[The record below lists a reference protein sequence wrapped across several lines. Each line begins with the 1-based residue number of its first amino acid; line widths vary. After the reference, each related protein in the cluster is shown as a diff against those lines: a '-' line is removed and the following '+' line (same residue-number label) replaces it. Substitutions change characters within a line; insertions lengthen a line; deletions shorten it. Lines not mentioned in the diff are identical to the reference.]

1 MKTDLHLA
9 ANRGHVKFDWLD
21 TYHYFS
27 FGQYNNPARVHF
39 GALRVINDDHID
51 AGMGF
56 GMHPH
61 DNMEIVTIPLEGDL
75 HHNDST
81 GRDEII
87 RANDVQIMSA
97 GSGIYHSEYNAN
109 NDKPVKLF
117 QIWVFPK
124 EKNIK
129 PRYEQQTYNALD
141 RVNKFQTV
149 VAPDDDNAV
158 WINQDAWFSLGD
170 FDANQTQSYN
180 LHKSDSGVYLIVVD
194 GKVKIGEQ
202 ELNIRDAIAI
212 TETTSFEF
220 TATAKTSLLVIEVPM
235 KW

>member
-9 ANRGHVKFDWLD
+9 ANRGHVQFDWLD

-180 LHKSDSGVYLIVVD
+180 LHKSDSGVYL
-194 GKVKIGEQ
+194 
-202 ELNIRDAIAI
+202 NC
-212 TETTSFEF
+212 S
-220 TATAKTSLLVIEVPM
+220 
-235 KW
+235 

>member
-1 MKTDLHLA
+1 
-9 ANRGHVKFDWLD
+9 
-21 TYHYFS
+21 
-27 FGQYNNPARVHF
+27 
-39 GALRVINDDHID
+39 
-51 AGMGF
+51 
-56 GMHPH
+56 
-61 DNMEIVTIPLEGDL
+61 
-75 HHNDST
+75 
-81 GRDEII
+81 
-87 RANDVQIMSA
+87 MSA

-194 GKVKIGEQ
+194 GQIKIGEQ
-202 ELNIRDAIAI
+202 GLNKRDAIAI
-212 TETTSFEF
+212 SETTSFEF
-220 TATAKTSLLVIEVPM
+220 TATSKTSLLVIEVPM
-235 KW
+235 QW

>member
-1 MKTDLHLA
+1 
-9 ANRGHVKFDWLD
+9 
-21 TYHYFS
+21 
-27 FGQYNNPARVHF
+27 
-39 GALRVINDDHID
+39 
-51 AGMGF
+51 MGF
-56 GMHPH
+56 GKHPH

-129 PRYEQQTYNALD
+129 PRYEQLTFSAAD
-141 RVNKFQTV
+141 RINKFQTV
-149 VAPDDDNAV
+149 VAPDNNNAV

-170 FDANQTQSYN
+170 FDANQTQAYN
-180 LHKSDSGVYLIVVD
+180 LHKSGSGVYVIVVN
-194 GKVKIGEQ
+194 GQVKIGEQ
-202 ELNIRDAIAI
+202 ELGARDAIAI
-212 TETTSFEF
+212 SETESFEF
-220 TATAKTSLLVIEVPM
+220 TATAKSSLLLIEVPM
-235 KW
+235 QW

>member
-1 MKTDLHLA
+1 
-9 ANRGHVKFDWLD
+9 
-21 TYHYFS
+21 
-27 FGQYNNPARVHF
+27 
-39 GALRVINDDHID
+39 
-51 AGMGF
+51 
-56 GMHPH
+56 
-61 DNMEIVTIPLEGDL
+61 
-75 HHNDST
+75 
-81 GRDEII
+81 
-87 RANDVQIMSA
+87 
-97 GSGIYHSEYNAN
+97 
-109 NDKPVKLF
+109 
-117 QIWVFPK
+117 VFPK

-194 GKVKIGEQ
+194 GQVKIGEQ
-202 ELNIRDAIAI
+202 ELNKRDAIAI

-235 KW
+235 QW

>member
-1 MKTDLHLA
+1 MKTELHTA
-9 ANRGHVKFDWLD
+9 ASRGHVKFDWLD

-27 FGQYNNPARVHF
+27 FGQYHNPARVHF

-56 GMHPH
+56 GKHPH

-81 GRDEII
+81 GRDEI
-87 RANDVQIMSA
+87 
-97 GSGIYHSEYNAN
+97 EYNAN

-129 PRYEQQTYNALD
+129 PRYEQLTFSAAD

-149 VAPDDDNAV
+149 VAPDNDNAV

-170 FDANQTQSYN
+170 FDANQTQTYN
-180 LHKSDSGVYLIVVD
+180 LHKSGGGVYLIVVN
-194 GKVKIGEQ
+194 GQIKIGEQ
-202 ELNIRDAIAI
+202 ELGARDAIAI
-212 TETTSFEF
+212 SETDSFVF
-220 TATAKTSLLVIEVPM
+220 TATAKSSLLLIEVPM
-235 KW
+235 QW

>member
-9 ANRGHVKFDWLD
+9 ANRGHVQFDWLD

-158 WINQDAWFSLGD
+158 WINQDAWFSS
-170 FDANQTQSYN
+170 QSYN

-194 GKVKIGEQ
+194 GQVKIGEQ
-202 ELNIRDAIAI
+202 ELKKRDAIAI
-212 TETTSFEF
+212 SETISFEF

-235 KW
+235 QW

>member
-97 GSGIYHSEYNAN
+97 GSGIYHS
-109 NDKPVKLF
+109 
-117 QIWVFPK
+117 
-124 EKNIK
+124 
-129 PRYEQQTYNALD
+129 
-141 RVNKFQTV
+141 
-149 VAPDDDNAV
+149 
-158 WINQDAWFSLGD
+158 
-170 FDANQTQSYN
+170 
-180 LHKSDSGVYLIVVD
+180 
-194 GKVKIGEQ
+194 
-202 ELNIRDAIAI
+202 
-212 TETTSFEF
+212 
-220 TATAKTSLLVIEVPM
+220 
-235 KW
+235 